1 MKRMELIAVRVAVLR
16 WLQTGRVY
24 LDASSFLKCRFVLL
38 AHNVKGKESRAW
50 LESCQDISFV

>member
-24 LDASSFLKCRFVLL
+24 LDASSFLECRFVLL
-38 AHNVKGKESRAW
+38 GHDVKGKRSRVW
-50 LESCQDISFV
+50 LESCQDISVV